1 MTARHPPGGGAT
13 PEVPGDPLLTGRLL
27 KVAEV
32 ALRLGLSSR
41 SVQSLV
47 AAGKLRVVRL
57 SPRAIRVSQGD
68 VDEFIR
74 RAAGPAPTS

>member
-1 MTARHPPGGGAT
+1 MTARHPPGEGA
-13 PEVPGDPLLTGRLL
+13 VPAARADPLLVGRLL

-41 SVQSLV
+41 SVQSLI
-47 AAGKLRVVRL
+47 AAGRLRVVRL

-74 RAAGPAPTS
+74 GAAGPAPTP